1 MELAALLRDDAERR
15 DLTLSDH
22 IGNLIAATY
31 GQPPIAE
38 KTGIAQ
44 MKLTA

>member
-1 MELAALLRDDAERR
+1 
-15 DLTLSDH
+15 LSDH

-38 KTGIAQ
+38 ETETTAQ